1 MAENLSL
8 VAGIV
13 ALLAAAV
20 FATAFDGGAR
30 STSPAPWSLPV
41 AVTDGR

>member
-20 FATAFDGGAR
+20 FATSFDGGAR